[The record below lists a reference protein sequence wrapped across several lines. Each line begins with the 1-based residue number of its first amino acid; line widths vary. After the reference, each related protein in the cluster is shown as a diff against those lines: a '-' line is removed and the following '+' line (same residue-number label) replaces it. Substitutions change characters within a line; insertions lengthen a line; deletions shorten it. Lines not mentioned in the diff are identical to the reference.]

1 MSEETELTDELLMGR
16 IAAGQTESVGR
27 LIQRHGGVLLG
38 FLRRMTRS
46 MVDAE
51 DISQEVW
58 LRVIRSAHS
67 YDPTRRFSAW
77 LFKIAW
83 NRVRDHWQRIAT
95 QQARHVTTAS
105 DALDAVR
112 SADRRP
118 DEALL
123 ESERVD
129 RLRQIID
136 QLPARLAEAL
146 CLRYFEELSEHEMAA
161 RLGIPV
167 GTVKSRLHNGIKQL
181 SPLVKGDL

>member
-1 MSEETELTDELLMGR
+1 MDENAIIEGMARGDQRAFRELVEGYKKKVYYLALDM
-16 IAAGQTESVGR
+16 AGNP
-27 LIQRHGGVLLG
+27 
-38 FLRRMTRS
+38 
-46 MVDAE
+46 VDAE

-83 NRVRDHWQRIAT
+83 NQVRDHWQRIAT

-118 DEALL
+118 DEELL

-146 CLRYFEELSEHEMAA
+146 CLRYFEELSEQEMAA